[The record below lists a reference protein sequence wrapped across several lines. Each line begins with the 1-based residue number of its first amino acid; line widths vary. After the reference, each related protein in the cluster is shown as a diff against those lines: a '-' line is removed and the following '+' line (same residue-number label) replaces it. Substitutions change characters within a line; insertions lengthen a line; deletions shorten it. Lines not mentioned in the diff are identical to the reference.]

1 MAPVHSEEPPQAE
14 EVAAYVASI
23 TRELQAMVK
32 PYPMPALAYLL
43 ELARLEA
50 EELAQGRAPVDPGQG
65 VELRART
72 G

>member
-1 MAPVHSEEPPQAE
+1 MAPVYSEVPPQAE

-50 EELAQGRAPVDPGQG
+50 EGLAHGRVPEEPAQST
-65 VELRART
+65 ELRART